1 MITTCHSAEKQL
13 VFACGEASRTLEGS
27 EPLRPGWV
35 RGLGLIS
42 NEILPH
48 PRGDDSARKR
58 LRSPGIVFSFAFG
71 MSLSKPSG
79 IKPERKIAHALPE
92 H

>member
-1 MITTCHSAEKQL
+1 MCRAGPPFNFATADMIMTCHFAEKQL
-13 VFACGEASRTLEGS
+13 VFACGEASRTLKGS

-42 NEILPH
+42 NEIVPH

-58 LRSPGIVFSFAFG
+58 LRSPEIVF
-71 MSLSKPSG
+71 
-79 IKPERKIAHALPE
+79 R
-92 H
+92 